1 MSEEQSLDL
10 VEAPQEPAAETT
22 PNPETPAT
30 EAVAEGN
37 LSEDPAPGSEEPKSE
52 QGSEAKDELPKG
64 VTKRIA
70 KLTQQKYEQ
79 RAKIEALEAEKREI
93 QEKLNGLQPKSKE
106 DFATEDEY
114 LDYKVRQGIES
125 RLGEAELQRKQDAL
139 YNEQAQINAQVWSER
154 VQSAQERIPD
164 FAQVVGSA
172 QVDLPKDAMQ
182 AITDSEFGPDMA
194 YHLAQNPTV
203 AHSLNYM
210 DERARDRY
218 LIGLEL
224 QMRNNPIAAPKPV
237 TQASPT
243 PQSHGHS
250 GSVANPDQM
259 SISDWMKHRNKQVG
273 R

>member
-10 VEAPQEPAAETT
+10 VEAPQEQAAETT

-37 LSEDPAPGSEEPKSE
+37 LSEDSQGGSSEPAQE
-52 QGSEAKDELPKG
+52 SEAKGELPKG
-64 VTKRIA
+64 VEKRLA

-79 RAKIEALEAEKREI
+79 RAKIEALEAEKQKM
-93 QEKLNGLQPKSKE
+93 QEQLNSYQPKSKE
-106 DFATEDEY
+106 DFATEAEY
-114 LDYKVRQGIES
+114 LNYMVNQGIES
-125 RLGEAELQRKQDAL
+125 KLGEAELNRRQEAL
-139 YNEQAQINAQVWSER
+139 YNEQAQINEQVWRER
-154 VQSAQERIPD
+154 VQTAQERIPD

-172 QVDLPKDAMQ
+172 NIDLPKDAMQ
-182 AITDSEFGPDMA
+182 AITESEFGPDMA
-194 YHLAQNPTV
+194 YHLAQNPTE
-203 AHSLNYM
+203 AQSLNYM

-218 LIGLEL
+218 LIGLEF

-250 GSVANPDQM
+250 SGVTNPDQM
-259 SISDWMKHRNKQVG
+259 SMNDWMKMRNKQVG

>member
-10 VEAPQEPAAETT
+10 VEAPVEAAETT

-37 LSEDPAPGSEEPKSE
+37 LSEDPSPGSEEPKSE

-79 RAKIEALEAEKREI
+79 RAKIEALEAEKREM
-93 QEKLNGLQPKSKE
+93 QDKLNGLQPKSKE
-106 DFATEDEY
+106 DFATESEY
-114 LDYKVRQGIES
+114 LNYMVNQGIES
-125 RLGEAELQRKQDAL
+125 KLGEAELNRRQEAL
-139 YNEQAQINAQVWSER
+139 YNEQAHLQEQVWRER
-154 VQSAQERIPD
+154 VQSVQERIPD

-172 QVDLPKDAMQ
+172 QVNLPEDAMA
-182 AITDSEFGPDMA
+182 AITESDVGPDMA
-194 YHLAQNPTV
+194 YHLAQNPTE
-203 AHSLNYM
+203 ANSLNYM
-210 DERARDRY
+210 DARARDRY
-218 LIGLEL
+218 LIGLEF
-224 QMRNNPIAAPKPV
+224 QMRNNPISAPKPV

-250 GSVANPDQM
+250 SGVTNPDQM
-259 SISDWMKHRNKQVG
+259 SMSDWMKMRNKQVG

>member
-10 VEAPQEPAAETT
+10 VEAPETAAETT

-37 LSEDPAPGSEEPKSE
+37 LGEDPSPGSEEPKSE

-79 RAKIEALEAEKREI
+79 RAKIEALEAEKREM
-93 QEKLNGLQPKSKE
+93 QDKLNGLQPKSKE
-106 DFATEDEY
+106 DFATEGEWIEH
-114 LDYKVRQGIES
+114 KVNQGIES
-125 RLGEAELQRKQDAL
+125 RLGEAELNRRQEAL

-172 QVDLPKDAMQ
+172 QVDLPKDAME
-182 AITDSEFGPDMA
+182 AITESEFGPDMA
-194 YHLAQNPTV
+194 YHLAQNPTE
-203 AHSLNYM
+203 ANSLNYM

-218 LIGLEL
+218 LIGLEF
-224 QMRNNPIAAPKPV
+224 QMRNNPLSAPKPM

-250 GSVANPDQM
+250 SGVTNPDQM
-259 SISDWMKHRNKQVG
+259 SMNDWMKMRNKQVG